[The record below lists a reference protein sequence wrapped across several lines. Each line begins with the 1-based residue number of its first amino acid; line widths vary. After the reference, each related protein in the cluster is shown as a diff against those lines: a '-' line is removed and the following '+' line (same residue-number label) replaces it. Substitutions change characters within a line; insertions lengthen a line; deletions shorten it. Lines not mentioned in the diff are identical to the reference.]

1 MLLADIAHGQTT
13 GADIC
18 FLVAVIL
25 FLIGAFIAF
34 QVKTIYATII
44 CLGLAATALG
54 LLLL

>member
-13 GADIC
+13 GADIS
-18 FLVAVIL
+18 FLVALIL

-34 QVKTIYATII
+34 QVKTVYAVVI
-44 CLGLAATALG
+44 CVGLAAVALG